1 MAKLPIALQL
11 YSLSL
16 DDVIE
21 HELPGMLE
29 AVGKMGYD
37 GVEFSGYHN
46 HSAKELRSMLDN
58 AGLKVA
64 GTMLYSLEEL
74 LGDEFKRT
82 VELNHIL
89 GNQILI
95 VYDFAESR
103 RDSLAAWQDACALFN
118 EFAERL
124 RPEGMRIG
132 HHYRN
137 IVDEWPPVDGE
148 MPWEI
153 FGDNTSADVIMQ
165 LDTSAAV
172 LSGFDPVS
180 YLERYP
186 GRSTTIHLKN
196 VHRLGEDTSG
206 SKTRWDDI
214 FRICESTGGTE
225 WYVIE
230 QESHPWSRLETVERC
245 LKAMRAIGK

>member
-1 MAKLPIALQL
+1 MKKLPIALEL

-16 DDVIE
+16 DDSIE

-46 HSAKELRSMLDN
+46 HGAKELRSILDN

-64 GTMLYSLEEL
+64 GTHHSLEDL
-74 LGDEFKRT
+74 LNDEFKRT

-89 GNQILI
+89 GNKILI
-95 VYDFAESR
+95 VYNFAESR
-103 RDSLAAWQDACALFN
+103 RNSLAAWRDTCALFD
-118 EFAERL
+118 ELAEKL
-124 RPEGMRIG
+124 KPEGMRIG

-137 IVDEWPPVDGE
+137 TVDEWPPVEGE

-165 LDTSAAV
+165 LDTSAA
-172 LSGFDPVS
+172 LSSGIDPVS

-186 GRSTTIHLKN
+186 GRSTTIHLKG
-196 VHRLGEDTSG
+196 VYQLAEDPSK

-225 WYVIE
+225 WYIIE
-230 QESHPWSRLETVERC
+230 QEAHPWPRLETVERC